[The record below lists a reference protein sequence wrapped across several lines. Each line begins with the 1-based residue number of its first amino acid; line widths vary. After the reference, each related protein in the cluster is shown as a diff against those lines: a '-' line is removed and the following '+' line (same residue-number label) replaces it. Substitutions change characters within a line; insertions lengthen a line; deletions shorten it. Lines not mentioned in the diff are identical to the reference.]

1 LLTAEARLKAQA
13 EAAKDKRQ
21 KTIETRQRFEREDVL
36 LLHKRGLVPL
46 AIADAL
52 DISLRRVV
60 DYLRDA
66 GETIPVYLTTWN
78 EPPRGERC
86 PSCGHG

>member
-13 EAAKDKRQ
+13 EAAKEKRQ
-21 KTIETRQRFEREDVL
+21 KTIETRQKFEREDVL

-52 DISLRRVV
+52 DISHAELSITSGTPAR
-60 DYLRDA
+60 
-66 GETIPVYLTTWN
+66 
-78 EPPRGERC
+78 
-86 PSCGHG
+86 